1 MKKNHSFYMQKALEQ
16 AQRAFDVDEVPIG
29 AVIVDAKG
37 AIIARAYNWV
47 QKGCSQ
53 TEHAELRVI
62 KKAGKKQG
70 DWRLEGCWIY
80 VTLQPCALCMNA
92 IILSRLAG
100 LVYGPKSPLF
110 GYDTIIQEI
119 GPLIYKTD
127 ALAIIDEICPE
138 QSIELLQKFFKL
150 KRKKNE

>member
-16 AQRAFDVDEVPIG
+16 AWRAFEVDEVPIG
-29 AVIVDAKG
+29 AIIVDAQG
-37 AIIARAYNWV
+37 AIIARAYNHV

-62 KKAGKKQG
+62 AKAGKKQG

-80 VTLQPCALCMNA
+80 VTLQPCAMCMNA
-92 IILSRLAG
+92 IMLSRLAG

-110 GYDTIIQEI
+110 GYGTITSEL
-119 GPLIYKTD
+119 GPLVYKTD
-127 ALAIIDEICPE
+127 TLAIIDGICQE
-138 QSIELLQKFFKL
+138 KSIELLQKFFKQ
-150 KRKKNE
+150 KRKKSD